1 MPLILLQSSNQLK
14 TWCSFLSDSRTVSPF
29 VQEGTNIFENTY
41 TKYLQKSK
49 TCFDSQT
56 MKSWKPTFFN
66 QIAFRHWLPSAV
78 SCLIKLQY
86 GSSVVSMKSLF
97 VSEHASCMHLH
108 SHQFPVY
115 IFTAYIIP
123 SMFSRNNFM
132 TTNNIR
138 YGNGN
143 DSNEILSTNFFS
155 KFLQILDFRK

>member
-1 MPLILLQSSNQLK
+1 
-14 TWCSFLSDSRTVSPF
+14 
-29 VQEGTNIFENTY
+29 
-41 TKYLQKSK
+41 
-49 TCFDSQT
+49 
-56 MKSWKPTFFN
+56 
-66 QIAFRHWLPSAV
+66 
-78 SCLIKLQY
+78 
-86 GSSVVSMKSLF
+86 MKSLF

-115 IFTAYIIP
+115 MFTAYIIP

-155 KFLQILDFRK
+155 KFLQILDFRKLLRGQDIVVPLIGGLSVSTWLIMIYDRYVVCRFIIIYLVIYCLGTSLKSIQLFFSLGLTILL